1 MSQIQ
6 SDNQQTTHPKP
17 EWEHYRLLDAG
28 VYRDYVNTAEV
39 LSTNTELTYRKHK
52 TFRIAGKDYICEADG
67 TTFTS
72 KDSAGAGGG
81 VAPPEY
87 YDMTGGETELAI
99 ADTQAS
105 AWLLVFKGER
115 PLKMVATGAT
125 LANGEFKKHAT
136 DEKILFLPAAGA
148 TELFTVIKPA

>member
-1 MSQIQ
+1 MAQTQ

-17 EWEHYRLLDAG
+17 EFEHYRKLDTG
-28 VYRDYVNTAEV
+28 VYRDYVDTAEV
-39 LSTNTELTYRKHK
+39 VSTVNASYRPHK

-72 KDSAGAGGG
+72 KDTAGGG
-81 VAPPEY
+81 AGISAPEY
-87 YDMTGGETELAI
+87 YEPAEGVTELSITA
-99 ADTQAS
+99 TQAS

-115 PLKMVATGAT
+115 PLKMVAVGAT
-125 LANGEFKKHAT
+125 LQNGEFKKHAT

-148 TELFTVIKPA
+148 NEMFTVIKPA